1 MCVTTGSMT
10 LIPDSQRIYLTKAF
24 SFNRFTPAGLL
35 ALPLHQKRQFL
46 CSAEDQIIDVLL
58 LLLFLCIV
66 HQAVST
72 AVPLDKLGLFVV
84 QHGLR
89 FSTAATLARKGK
101 EQKVSTSSLVQKACR
116 VLYAYRSGKGLMKK
130 FCKPRFTLEGVI

>member
-46 CSAEDQIIDVLL
+46 CSTEDQIIDVLL

-66 HQAVST
+66 HYAVSI
-72 AVPLDKLGLFVV
+72 AVLLDKLGLFVV
-84 QHGLR
+84 QHSLR
-89 FSTAATLARKGK
+89 FSSAVTLVEKRKITRSFNLFIGGNGLQSVLCLPVRKGVN
-101 EQKVSTSSLVQKACR
+101 EKVLQTKIH
-116 VLYAYRSGKGLMKK
+116 
-130 FCKPRFTLEGVI
+130 T